1 MNFSGTTEERCCD
14 ACIYIAI
21 AEGKKVAKG
30 GGGGGGGGE
39 VRLWRR
45 ILLIEI
51 PRNQMKE

>member
-21 AEGKKVAKG
+21 AEGKKVAKR
-30 GGGGGGGGE
+30 GGGGGE

>member
-30 GGGGGGGGE
+30 GGE

>member
-21 AEGKKVAKG
+21 AEGKKVAKK
-30 GGGGGGGGE
+30 GGGE